1 MENKEQIL
9 KILKLVEDGRLTPEE
24 AEEIITA
31 MKEAEAGE
39 TIDPIEP
46 IEPIESEHENC
57 AE

>member
-39 TIDPIEP
+39 TIEPIEP
-46 IEPIESEHENC
+46 IEPIETDE
-57 AE
+57 A